1 MGQPDLDYT
10 APEVQN
16 SSKCSP
22 LSDMFS
28 LGLVICAIFN
38 GGRSVIEANLSCATY
53 QKQLE
58 MLESNLND
66 IIDRVPHQLQE
77 ALQNL
82 LEVDARRR
90 PNAQNF
96 SMLNLKTLMASQIM

>member
-1 MGQPDLDYT
+1 M
-10 APEVQN
+10 VI
-16 SSKCSP
+16 
-22 LSDMFS
+22 F
-28 LGLVICAIFN
+28 LG
-38 GGRSVIEANLSCATY
+38 
-53 QKQLE
+53 K
-58 MLESNLND
+58 LESNLND

-96 SMLNLKTLMASQIM
+96 SMVGCAFHLTYASFRIVFRLVDLLNSNNSWSRRRPQALTPGLFRC